1 MTMPVD
7 YSRDTVGTGDPH
19 VPGTVRV
26 TVDVG
31 QPPGEA
37 WAALTD
43 PARLRQWFGT
53 PDRALAPGDPVRVE
67 FGDGDFFLLRIE
79 RLDPGRLVEFEW
91 QFLGIGPVDRIR
103 WEVTPAPA
111 GSTVTVV
118 DSEPSRD
125 LNAVRVITEGWQDFL
140 GRLRLYLGT
149 GRNARYDW
157 RGEID
162 GAVDVAGGVDPLR
175 DLDRIYRWLPVASDG
190 FEPHWFFVVDDEGPR
205 RFEIAD
211 WRLLTGRLTFGV
223 RVPEAS
229 VPTRCVV
236 RTEPVADGRRM
247 SFQHMGW
254 RDLGLDDDVARRL
267 RTRFAATWVAALEAA
282 QALTAGSLTGESR

>member
-1 MTMPVD
+1 MPLD
-7 YSRDTVGTGDPH
+7 YSRDTAGTGDPH

-26 TVDVG
+26 TVEAG

-43 PARLRQWFGT
+43 PARLRCWFGT
-53 PDRALAPGDPVRVE
+53 PDRDLAPGDPVRVE
-67 FGDGDFFLLRIE
+67 FGDGDFFLVQVE
-79 RLDPGRLVEFEW
+79 RVEPGRLVAFSW
-91 QFLGIGPVDRIR
+91 RFLGVGPVDRIR
-103 WEVTPAPA
+103 WEVTPSPA
-111 GSTVTVV
+111 GSAVTVV
-118 DSEPSRD
+118 YSEPSRGPG
-125 LNAVRVITEGWQDFL
+125 AVREITEGWQDFL
-140 GRLRLYLGT
+140 ARLRSYLET
-149 GRNARYDW
+149 GRSARYDW

-162 GAVDVAGGVDPLR
+162 GSIDLAAGADPLH

-205 RFEIAD
+205 RFEITD
-211 WRLLTGRLTFGV
+211 WRLIAGRLTFGV

-236 RTEPVADGRRM
+236 RTEPVASGLRL

-254 RDLGLDDDVARRL
+254 RDLGLDDDVARQL
-267 RTRFAATWVAALEAA
+267 RTRFAATWVAALSAMH
-282 QALTAGSLTGESR
+282 ALDAGAVTGESR